1 MALSKKQLR
10 WSGGREKLMVKQE
23 MWLECSRFDW
33 KIFLSHSGVLSEES
47 AKKEEWK
54 KPNVQALCSWNTTS
68 TLTISVHC
76 VVPGLSLAVL
86 VHSGCLRLMT
96 YLSQA

>member
-1 MALSKKQLR
+1 MLFHLCRRTTGVLEELARIVCMQWKQLDWRERRKKMALSKKQLR

-23 MWLECSRFDW
+23 MWLECSWFDW

-54 KPNVQALCSWNTTS
+54 KPNVQALCS
-68 TLTISVHC
+68 
-76 VVPGLSLAVL
+76 
-86 VHSGCLRLMT
+86 
-96 YLSQA
+96 